1 VYISRGVAM
10 CQVGVPKECTRRR
23 VQQGTQHLWCTDDTQ
38 VSIRFLSHPPS
49 PRRIRL
55 TQHSVCL
62 VESEYYTDIV
72 SVPESSDD
80 MCELVSVFM
89 DTYMSACSLGG
100 DIYVCTNRFR
110 IITFTL
116 MDQWNLCIV

>member
-1 VYISRGVAM
+1 VSLRFEFSDEYTKGHSTFCVLTIA
-10 CQVGVPKECTRRR
+10 
-23 VQQGTQHLWCTDDTQ
+23 Q